1 MAKMYNKSQVTFSNG
16 YVIDDDSNV
25 VCLPDKVAEQLNELE
40 EIFQKAE
47 YLKAQDP
54 ASPMPSLDGFERK
67 SIRKTIE
74 IEASTP
80 TLDAKVEEG
89 MKIRDELR
97 KMDTAETMNKFIGE
111 YQEVFYFVQDDTF
124 VEGDKAVF
132 IDTPKLGNPLDIKVD
147 DLLDKLV
154 EYVNVDM

>member
-1 MAKMYNKSQVTFSNG
+1 MAKMYSKIDLTFSNG
-16 YVIDDDSNV
+16 YVIDDDHNV

-47 YLKAQDP
+47 YLKTQDP
-54 ASPMPSLDGFERK
+54 ASPMPSLDGFERE
-67 SIRKTIE
+67 SIRQTIV

-97 KMDTAETMNKFIGE
+97 KMSNADTMNETISK
-111 YQEVFYFVQDDTF
+111 YQEVFHFVQDDTF

-132 IDTPKLGNPLDIKVD
+132 IDTPKLGNPLNLKVH

-154 EYVNVDM
+154 EYVNLDM

>member
-54 ASPMPSLDGFERK
+54 ASPMPSLDGFERE
-67 SIRKTIE
+67 SIRQTVTV
-74 IEASTP
+74 EASTP

-89 MKIRDELR
+89 MKIRNELR
-97 KMDTAETMNKFIGE
+97 KMNNADTMNEFIFK
-111 YQEVFYFVQDDTF
+111 YQEVFHFVQDDTF

>member
-1 MAKMYNKSQVTFSNG
+1 MAKMYSKIDLTFSNG
-16 YVIDDDSNV
+16 YVIDDDHNV

-54 ASPMPSLDGFERK
+54 ASPMPSLDGFERE
-67 SIRKTIE
+67 SIRQTVV

-97 KMDTAETMNKFIGE
+97 KMSNADTMNETIFK
-111 YQEVFYFVQDDTF
+111 YQEVFHFVQDDTF

-132 IDTPKLGNPLDIKVD
+132 IDTPKLGNPLNIKVH

-154 EYVNVDM
+154 EYVNLDM

>member
-1 MAKMYNKSQVTFSNG
+1 MAKMYSKSQLAFING
-16 YVIDDDSNV
+16 YVVDDDNNV

-54 ASPMPSLDGFERK
+54 ATPMPSLDGFKRK

-80 TLDAKVEEG
+80 TIDAKVAES
-89 MKIRDELR
+89 MQIRDELR
-97 KMDTAETMNKFIGE
+97 KLNNADTMNKTIGK
-111 YQEVFYFVQDDTF
+111 YQEIFNFVQSDTF

-132 IDTPKLGNPLDIKVD
+132 IDTPTLGNPLNFNVD
-147 DLLDKLV
+147 YLLDKLA
-154 EYVNVDM
+154 EYVSVDM

>member
-1 MAKMYNKSQVTFSNG
+1 MAKMYGKSQVIFSNG
-16 YVIDDDSNV
+16 YIINDDNNV

-54 ASPMPSLDGFERK
+54 ASPMPSLDGFKRK

-80 TLDAKVEEG
+80 TIDAKVAES
-89 MKIRDELR
+89 MAIRDELR
-97 KMDTAETMNKFIGE
+97 KMNNADTMNEFIFM
-111 YQEVFYFVQDDTF
+111 YQEVFHFVQDDTF
-124 VEGDKAVF
+124 VEGEKAVF
-132 IDTPKLGNPLDIKVD
+132 IDTPTLGNPLDIKVG
-147 DLLDKLV
+147 DLLDKLA
-154 EYVNVDM
+154 EYVSLNM